1 MRVRQDGLTAR
12 EVDGTLM
19 VLDLT
24 TSQYFGIRGSG
35 RVVYDALA
43 EDVDVDDLV
52 EAVTSEYAVDEAV
65 ARADVEAFVRKLDEA
80 GLLVR

>member
-1 MRVRQDGLTAR
+1 MHLRQDGLTAR

-35 RVVYDALA
+35 RVVYDALTA
-43 EDVDVDDLV
+43 ETSVEDLV
-52 EAVTSEYAVDEAV
+52 RAVTSEYDIDADT
-65 ARADVEAFVRKLDEA
+65 ARADVEAFIAKLDEA